1 PAAKASVSRAGT
13 RRPHGYRAPQ
23 ASGDVSRKAT
33 PHFTAGLG
41 DVLLS
46 DLDVEIFPK
55 SAQTATGVF
64 RPVLLFQEVHKIQY
78 FFLLLRR
85 QITQFFEDLLFY
97 GHACLIGDLVSLY
110 ASWTRFLTIWRGAQR
125 FRIEL
130 RKKVREIGRAHVELQ
145 SLAYLVCRLLL
156 EKKKRKIRNTH
167 SD

>member
-1 PAAKASVSRAGT
+1 MPTTHVVVNRAVN
-13 RRPHGYRAPQ
+13 RLPHGYRAPQ
-23 ASGDVSRKAT
+23 ASGDFSRKPT

-97 GHACLIGDLVSLY
+97 GHACLIDDLASLY
-110 ASWTRFLTIWRGAQR
+110 ASWTRFLPI
-125 FRIEL
+125 L
-130 RKKVREIGRAHVELQ
+130 R
-145 SLAYLVCRLLL
+145 
-156 EKKKRKIRNTH
+156 
-167 SD
+167 